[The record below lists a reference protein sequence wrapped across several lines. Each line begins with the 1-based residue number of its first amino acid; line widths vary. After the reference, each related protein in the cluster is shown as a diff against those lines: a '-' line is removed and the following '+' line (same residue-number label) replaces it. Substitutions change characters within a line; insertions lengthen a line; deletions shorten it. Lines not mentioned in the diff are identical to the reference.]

1 MKQAKLVGML
11 YLENDLIPRAFTP
24 DRLAVLELLA
34 SQAAISLDHARLN
47 AELAQENSD
56 RRKAE
61 EALRASEERWRK
73 LFENASAGIVL
84 TAADGHY
91 LAANLAFQKM
101 LGYTDEE
108 LQRLTALDITHEEDR
123 ADTAAR
129 LTEAAGGQRRMH
141 RIEKRYLRKDG
152 SVIWA
157 DVSTLFVPA
166 TGSTPPFFSA
176 VIVDITERK
185 LAEEA
190 LRESEQRLQDIIDS
204 STSIIFVKDLE
215 LRYLLVNREY
225 ERRHLVQREQF
236 AEKPILTF
244 IPTLSPRRY
253 AQTTGG

>member
-1 MKQAKLVGML
+1 VGML

-73 LFENASAGIVL
+73 LFENSSAGIVL

-157 DVSTLFVPA
+157 DVSTLFVLA

-244 IPTLSPRRY
+244 IPTLSSRRY